1 MIEIWHNNRCSKSR
15 NALNYLKEKNIEFK
29 VKEYL
34 KEPLTENELKEVLQK
49 LNIKPSELVRKKEA
63 IFKELGLKD
72 ATEDKLLKAMVK
84 NPKLIERPIVIRG
97 DKAVVA
103 RPLEEIEKLLWYL
116 PIKTYLHLKR

>member
-103 RPLEEIEKLLWYL
+103 RPLEEIEKVL
-116 PIKTYLHLKR
+116 